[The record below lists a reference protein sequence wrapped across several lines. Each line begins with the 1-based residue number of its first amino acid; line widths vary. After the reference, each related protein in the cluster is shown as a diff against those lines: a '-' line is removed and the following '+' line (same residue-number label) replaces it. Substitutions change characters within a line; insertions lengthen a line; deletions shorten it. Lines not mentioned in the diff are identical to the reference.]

1 MENRFYRES
10 ATMRRVMYQ
19 VDLRRNRALSLA
31 STIMQELKPFIN
43 QDDINPIMQQIEI
56 LFCRLGV
63 EVITD
68 ADRQMAGLPQRD
80 NRGWTND
87 ELEMLELARKQN
99 LLKVS
104 CFYDPASERRD
115 D

>member
-1 MENRFYRES
+1 MDNRFYRES

-31 STIMQELKPFIN
+31 SAIMQELEPFIN
-43 QDDINPIMQQIEI
+43 QEDKNPIMRELEA
-56 LFCRLGV
+56 LFYRQGV

-87 ELEMLELARKQN
+87 ELEILELARKQN
-99 LLKVS
+99 LLKVN
-104 CFYDPASERRD
+104 CFYDPASERQD